1 MHILS
6 GPAFLAAWTMYS
18 EDPRARYTAAV
29 VAALYLLRLLS
40 VGRRG
45 RAAVDGDARAAA
57 PVEVAT
63 LSRGGGADE
72 LLRGP
77 LYYTAVIA
85 FTVLQFWRTPTGVA
99 ILSFMCAGDGL
110 ADVVGR
116 RWGAEAR
123 LPFNPEKSWAGSA
136 AMFLGGAAVSLVF
149 SYVYAHLGYFEMDGG
164 RYASLVAMA
173 AIATVVEALPTK
185 NGLDDNISVPL
196 VTAVLGCLLL
206 PS

>member
-1 MHILS
+1 MGLGVGDISIFPKQYFQKQDFQYFLPIL
-6 GPAFLAAWTMYS
+6 
-18 EDPRARYTAAV
+18 
-29 VAALYLLRLLS
+29 
-40 VGRRG
+40 
-45 RAAVDGDARAAA
+45 
-57 PVEVAT
+57 
-63 LSRGGGADE
+63 
-72 LLRGP
+72 
-77 LYYTAVIA
+77 
-85 FTVLQFWRTPTGVA
+85 
-99 ILSFMCAGDGL
+99 C
-110 ADVVGR
+110 
-116 RWGAEAR
+116 AEAR